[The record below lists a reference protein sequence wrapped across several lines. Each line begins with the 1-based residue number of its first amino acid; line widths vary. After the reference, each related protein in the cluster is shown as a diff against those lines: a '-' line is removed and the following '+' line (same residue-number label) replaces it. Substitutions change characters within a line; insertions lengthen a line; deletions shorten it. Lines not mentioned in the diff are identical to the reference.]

1 MLESGGMSDDDQANL
16 KLNLRRNASGVLA
29 VASDWWTRR
38 WVRLLCYVA
47 MIFFALWL
55 LLWTLVARDLP
66 SVDHLKAYQPP
77 LPTTVRAIDG
87 SPVHSYARER
97 RVQLSYADYPPQLV
111 NAYLAA
117 EDHSFFSHGGIDY
130 QSILVAAL
138 GNLTR
143 AKRPVGA
150 STITQQVVKNLLL
163 TNEASYTRKLKEAIL
178 AKRIESVLTKQQILE
193 LYLNQI
199 FLGRNAYGV
208 QAASRAYFAKD
219 VKELSLAQMAFLA
232 ILPKSPSNF
241 NPESHMD
248 RALGRRA
255 YVLKEMLRY
264 KFVSQAQ
271 YDQAMAEPLVVIDRG
286 AVPENRTDGYF
297 MEEVRRDLIDQFGE
311 NPDGGR
317 NPYSVYGGG
326 LWVRTSYNPEYQKY
340 AEEALRAGLVR
351 YDRGKGWS
359 GPVRHLEPG
368 EGWESRLGNANLAAG
383 YANWKVVMVLKKE
396 GNIATIGFPDG
407 STAALAS
414 GAASMPRHNT
424 ATPAFNLLQPGDCI
438 VVTAE
443 GGSWALRNIPE
454 VSGGMVVEDPH
465 TGRVLAMQ
473 GGFDSQIQSFNR
485 ATQAL
490 RQPGSSFKPFVYASA
505 LDHGMTPATILIDGP
520 FCVFQSVKL
529 GKKCF
534 KNFSGAGSG
543 PHTMRWGVEQSRN
556 LMTVRA
562 ASETGMDN
570 VVKMADAVGISE
582 QGHKFPAVL
591 AVALGAGETTV
602 SRMVNAY
609 SILASNGRATTQTL
623 IDFVQD
629 RSGKVIYRA
638 DDRPCT
644 NCDAADW
651 DGKPMPRPKPR
662 TKQVMDAQT
671 AFQTVHIME
680 GVIKRGTAVALRD
693 MGRPLFGK
701 TGTTTGPKEVWFVG
715 GSPDLVTGLYI
726 GYDTPRDMGGYAQGG
741 TLAVPIFKDF
751 ATKAMENMPVVPFR
765 GAPGI
770 RMVRIDR
777 ASGRRV
783 FGAWPSDD
791 PEASV
796 IWEAFKPSSEPVRSM
811 RRDEQ
816 AATAKAQTAKHSAGK
831 HTENAAAVDAFQ
843 NKDGIY

>member
-1 MLESGGMSDDDQANL
+1 MSDDEQDNL
-16 KLNLRRNASGVLA
+16 KLNLRRNASGALA
-29 VASDWWTRR
+29 VASQWWDRR
-38 WVRLLCYVA
+38 WVRRLFYTC
-47 MIFFALWL
+47 MILFIIWVALW
-55 LLWTLVARDLP
+55 TFIVRDLP
-66 SVDHLKAYQPP
+66 TVDRLKAYQPQ

-87 SPVHSYARER
+87 APIHSFARER
-97 RVQLSYADYPPQLV
+97 RVQLSYADYPQQLV

-117 EDHSFFSHGGIDY
+117 EDHNFFSHSGVDY
-130 QSILVAAL
+130 QSIAVAAF

-143 AKRPVGA
+143 TSQTRGA

-163 TNEASYTRKLKEAIL
+163 TNERSYVRKIREAIL
-178 AKRIESVLTKQQILE
+178 AKRIESVLSKQQILE

-208 QAASRAYFAKD
+208 QAASRAFFAKD
-219 VKELSLAQMAFLA
+219 VKDLTLAQCAFLA
-232 ILPKSPSNF
+232 TLPKNPGNF
-241 NPESHMD
+241 VLE
-248 RALGRRA
+248 RVLARRA
-255 YVLKEMLRY
+255 YVLREMLRN
-264 KFVSQAQ
+264 KFIQQ
-271 YDQAMAEPLVVIDRG
+271 PEYDSAMAEPLVLVDRG
-286 AVPENRTDGYF
+286 STPEIRTDGYF
-297 MEEVRRDLIDQFGE
+297 IEEVRRDLIDRFGE
-311 NPDGGR
+311 NGENGR

-326 LWVRTSYNPEYQKY
+326 LWVRTSYDAEYQKY
-340 AEEALRAGLVR
+340 AEEALRDGLVR
-351 YDRGKGWS
+351 YDRGRGWS
-359 GPVRHLEPG
+359 GPVRHLDPG
-368 EGWESRLGNANLAAG
+368 EGWEARLANAKLTAG
-383 YANWKVVMVLKKE
+383 FPDWKIVMVLGKQ
-396 GNIATIGFPDG
+396 GNVATIGFPDG
-407 STAALAS
+407 STASLPS
-414 GAASMPRHNT
+414 WAAAMPKHNT
-424 ATPAFNLLQPGDCI
+424 STAAFNFLQPGDCI
-438 VVTAE
+438 AVKAD
-443 GGSWALRNIPE
+443 GGVWVMRNVPE
-454 VSGGMVVEDPH
+454 ISGGMVVEDPH

-505 LDHGMTPATILIDGP
+505 LDHGMTPATVLVDGP
-520 FCVFQSVKL
+520 FCVYQSAKL

-534 KNFSGAGSG
+534 RNFGGGGGSGA
-543 PHTMRWGVEQSRN
+543 HTMRWGVEQSRN

-570 VVKMADAVGISE
+570 VVKMADALGISE
-582 QGHKFPAVL
+582 PGHKFPAVL

-629 RSGKVIYRA
+629 RNGKVIYRA
-638 DDRPCT
+638 DERKCD
-644 NCDAADW
+644 NCNAADW

-671 AFQTVHIME
+671 AYQTVHIME
-680 GVIKRGTAVALRD
+680 GVIKRGTAEALNE

-715 GSPDLVTGLYI
+715 GSADLVAGVYI
-726 GYDTPRDMGGYAQGG
+726 GYDTPRSMGANAQGG

-751 ATKAMENMPVVPFR
+751 AEKAMAGMPVVPFR

-783 FGAWPSDD
+783 FGTWPSEQEN
-791 PEASV
+791 EASI

-816 AATAKAQTAKHSAGK
+816 AASVKTRTIKPKLRKPSEAGPTA
-831 HTENAAAVDAFQ
+831 DALQ
-843 NKDGIY
+843 KNDGIY